1 MSFVAM
7 RNEVTEM
14 SIGSW
19 MFWRHLARRLPRRF
33 LRVHSVAYPKRN
45 PWGSMYDI
53 DATLRHAVQGS
64 LRLTRDHV
72 LLVRRF
78 RQFHGGE
85 FLKVRIIPEQI
96 EHGIE
101 PEQRRREERV

>member
-1 MSFVAM
+1 LLKGF
-7 RNEVTEM
+7 R
-14 SIGSW
+14 GS
-19 MFWRHLARRLPRRF
+19 
-33 LRVHSVAYPKRN
+33 S
-45 PWGSMYDI
+45 G
-53 DATLRHAVQGS
+53 QGS